1 MKRSIAVVSATLLSL
16 AACTGTSQETDT
28 DDASSVTIATIQPTA
43 TMTATM
49 SGTDTDATTGTA
61 SDATTNS
68 SETDATTDTTGSECV
83 ENTDCEDGFICVEG
97 SCEFDPSDC
106 GEATIEIP
114 ITTPNVVLVLDKS
127 GSMVANSWDGD
138 GDPNTPD
145 VTRWFSLFNVVEFIA
160 AEFDNSMNLGMVL
173 YPSKKAKSEYNINA
187 CLVEATPDVDT
198 APGNGATILATMPP
212 EGATSAQI
220 AGGTPARAGMITAVD
235 HLSGIQD
242 GLPQFMVLVTD
253 GAANCSLDAASEEER
268 FEIYDSALAT
278 TVSDAAG
285 AGVPTFV
292 VGIDIKDEL
301 SETKQDGN
309 PDATNTFEQLNALAV
324 AGGVPKNDPNEQFYN
339 SQNQIELQDAL
350 TAIAQ
355 QVLPCVIDLDPI
367 PAYPSFVE
375 VEVNGVNYGKTQV
388 TDCDTEDGWQF
399 VGEDLFEQIQLCGAA
414 CTGFQGSGNLDAQYK
429 CPGSG

>member
-1 MKRSIAVVSATLLSL
+1 MKRSIAVFSATLLSL
-16 AACTGTSQETDT
+16 SACAGGNEETESDS
-28 DDASSVTIATIQPTA
+28 ASSVTIATIQPTA

-49 SGTDTDATTGTA
+49 SGTESDSGSSTTADLTA
-61 SDATTNS
+61 SGSESDATTN
-68 SETDATTDTTGSECV
+68 TTGNECV
-83 ENTDCEDGFICVEG
+83 EDSDCEDGFLCDAG

-173 YPSKKAKSEYNINA
+173 YPSKKALSQYNINA
-187 CLVEATPDVDT
+187 CLVEPTPDVET

-212 EGATSAQI
+212 EGATSVQI
-220 AGGTPARAGMITAVD
+220 AGGTPARAGMITAID
-235 HLSGIQD
+235 HLSSIQD

-268 FEIYDSALAT
+268 FEIYDGALAT
-278 TVSDAAG
+278 TVTEAAG
-285 AGVPTFV
+285 NGIPTFV

-309 PDATNTFEQLNALAV
+309 PDATNTFEQLNSLAV

-367 PAYPSFVE
+367 PVYPNFVE
-375 VEVNGVNYGKTQV
+375 VEVNGTNYGNTQV

-399 VGEDLFEQIQLCGAA
+399 VDDTFAQIQLCGAA

>member
-1 MKRSIAVVSATLLSL
+1 MKRSIAVISATLISL
-16 AACTGTSQETDT
+16 AACNGDPEETESEG
-28 DDASSVTIATIQPTA
+28 ASSVTIATIQPTV
-43 TMTATM
+43 TATM
-49 SGTDTDATTGTA
+49 SGTGTDSDSSTTADLTAT
-61 SDATTNS
+61 S
-68 SETDATTDTTGSECV
+68 SESDATTDTTGVECV
-83 ENTDCEDGFICVEG
+83 ENEDCEDGFLCEAG

-220 AGGTPARAGMITAVD
+220 AGGTPARAGMVTAID
-235 HLSGIQD
+235 HLSGIND

-253 GAANCSLDAASEEER
+253 GAANCSLEAASEEER
-268 FEIYDSALAT
+268 FEIYDGVLAQ

-285 AGVPTFV
+285 NGIPTFV

-355 QVLPCVIDLDPI
+355 QVLPCVIDLDPV
-367 PAYPSFVE
+367 PVYPNFVE
-375 VEVNGVNYGKTQV
+375 VEVNGTNYGNTQV
-388 TDCDTEDGWQF
+388 MDCASEDGWQF
-399 VGEDLFEQIQLCGAA
+399 VDDTYAQIELCGAA